1 MLARRVAEDGP
12 GEGGE
17 GGPGIRHNGC
27 RYFRDLTLGDDEGGT
42 AAQGLGGEL
51 GPVALEAGDRD
62 EGEAGLY
69 AARVVSDAPHPF
81 IYAGRD
87 LRAENPRELCAVRI
101 TARSVARARL
111 GYAARD
117 AARRTSAKRPRNNA
131 ETRRGAVRGRAK
143 ENTQNGP
150 KSR

>member
-1 MLARRVAEDGP
+1 MPLVPVTPVDLHAARRVAEDGP

-87 LRAENPRELCAVRI
+87 LRAENPRELCAVQDH
-101 TARSVARARL
+101 S
-111 GYAARD
+111 
-117 AARRTSAKRPRNNA
+117 P
-131 ETRRGAVRGRAK
+131 
-143 ENTQNGP
+143 
-150 KSR
+150 